1 MNPVPGFVAIAGP
14 CVFRDRQPNSNVLY
28 YHKTWKGCDCL
39 KKNALQIISICLSL
53 VLLAV
58 CICQGIQMQEYKT
71 LLDRKL
77 ESLRVDINNE
87 IHNVSYQLESAL
99 EESQRLVQDYS
110 VEPVSV
116 NVEEWTLETYVSVT
130 LKEWYDDTEVTL
142 LLEKDGKS
150 LSLPISREYDGR
162 FSATLP
168 LPLDNLPHIDLD
180 VQIRNQGKT
189 TRETLHGLANLPQ
202 LLPLW
207 NYGGGW
213 TASSYENGV
222 LSCECYI
229 NLESRGRTEDPPKV
243 FAPVFKIYKNGELVQ
258 TQEARLDG
266 GWSIGGTSAY
276 TFNNPERMWHLECAE
291 GDEFVIRF
299 CCQDEFGLGYD
310 FLFMSGVLDENCS
323 VQSAYLPDMPEFQLF
338 RPE

>member
-1 MNPVPGFVAIAGP
+1 M
-14 CVFRDRQPNSNVLY
+14 
-28 YHKTWKGCDCL
+28 

-71 LLDRKL
+71 LLDWKL
-77 ESLRVDINNE
+77 ESLRVDIN
-87 IHNVSYQLESAL
+87 NVSYQLESAL

-162 FSATLP
+162 FSANLP
-168 LPLDNLPHIDLD
+168 LPLDLAPYIDLD
-180 VQIRNQGKT
+180 VQLRNQGKT

-207 NYGGGW
+207 NYGGGGW
-213 TASSYENGV
+213 TGPSYENGV
-222 LSCECYI
+222 LSCEWCYI
-229 NLESRGRTEDPPKV
+229 NLESRGRTEEPPKV

-258 TQEARLDG
+258 TLDAKLDHLR
-266 GWSIGGTSAY
+266 SIGGISAY
-276 TFNNPERMWHLECAE
+276 TFNNAEGMWHLECAE

-323 VQSAYLPDMPEFQLF
+323 VQSAYLPDVPKFQLF

>member
-1 MNPVPGFVAIAGP
+1 M
-14 CVFRDRQPNSNVLY
+14 
-28 YHKTWKGCDCL
+28 

-53 VLLAV
+53 VLLVV
-58 CICQGIQMQEYKT
+58 CILQGIQMQEYKS

-77 ESLRVDINNE
+77 ESLRDDVKNE
-87 IHNVSYQLESAL
+87 IDSVCYRMESAL
-99 EESQRLVQDYS
+99 EESQRVVQEYS
-110 VEPVSV
+110 IEPVAV

-142 LLEKDGKS
+142 LVGMDEKS
-150 LSLPISREYDGR
+150 LSLPISREHDGR

-180 VQIRNQGKT
+180 VQLRNQGKT
-189 TRETLHGLANLPQ
+189 TRETLLTWVDYSQ

-213 TASSYENGV
+213 TAPSYENGV

-229 NLESRGRTEDPPKV
+229 NLESRGRTEEPPTV
-243 FAPVFKIYKNGELVQ
+243 LAPVFKIYKNGELVQ

-266 GWSIGGTSAY
+266 GWSIGGISAY
-276 TFNNPERMWHLECAE
+276 TFNNTERMWHLECAE

-323 VQSAYLPDMPEFQLF
+323 VQSAYLPDVPEFQF
-338 RPE
+338 YRTE